1 MSIELTLASQVATSG
16 QDDQGV
22 EADIVTRHIQ
32 QGFSD
37 DVMRLLAAS
46 DELISGFFGLDD

>member
-1 MSIELTLASQVATSG
+1 MSIELTLANQAATPG
-16 QDDQGV
+16 QDDQRV
-22 EADIVTRHIQ
+22 EADFVTRHIQ

>member
-1 MSIELTLASQVATSG
+1 MSIELTLANQTATPG
-16 QDDQGV
+16 QDDQRV
-22 EADIVTRHIQ
+22 EADFVTRHIQ

-46 DELISGFFGLDD
+46 DELISGLFGLDD

>member
-1 MSIELTLASQVATSG
+1 MSIELTLANQVAAPG
-16 QDDQGV
+16 QDDPGS
-22 EADIVTRHIQ
+22 EADFVTRHIQ